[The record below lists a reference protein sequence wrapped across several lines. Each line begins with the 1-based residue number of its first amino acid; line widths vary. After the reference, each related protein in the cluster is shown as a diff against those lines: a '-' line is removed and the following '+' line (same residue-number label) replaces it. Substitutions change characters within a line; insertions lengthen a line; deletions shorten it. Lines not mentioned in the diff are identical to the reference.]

1 MTLQNIL
8 LKSKLIFILIVFF
21 SGYLFS
27 SIEDYYPYNLEPTSS
42 NYGETGLYNLPS
54 ARFMEEGTLK
64 LGISGS
70 YPYEYTFITTSPFP
84 WLESTYRY
92 TEIKN
97 IKYGPY
103 SYSGN
108 QSLKDKGF
116 DLKIKLFNESYYLP
130 SIALGFRDIA
140 GTAKFASE
148 YLVATKSIKDLD
160 FTLGVGW
167 GALAANGN
175 IKNPVISLNKAFEF
189 RDADQKLE
197 GGTFRLE
204 DWFSGERAAIFGG
217 VEYSLQRYG
226 LNLKLEYDTAIP
238 EMGYLDP
245 SIKVKSKWNFGVTR
259 PIGDFV
265 DLGLSLERGSEIRFS
280 FVIKTNY
287 GKQGLVPKA
296 DPPLNVIPLSIEQ
309 KKQIASNK
317 ALFYRSLNMGLK
329 EESIYIQGASYKD
342 SSVDVVI
349 NQMRFRSFPR
359 AAGRAARI
367 TSALSPDEIE
377 NINVFLMNGD
387 IEVSSISLDRRAFD
401 KAINQSISSGE
412 LFLQS
417 EINSPS
423 NKPMYQQTDFQPE
436 VIFPDVRWSMSP
448 ALRHQI
454 GGPEAFYL
462 GQLWWKINTS
472 IIFRR
477 GLTLDTVLGL
487 DLYNNFDEFANPSY
501 SEIPHV
507 RSDIQE
513 YLLQGKNN
521 IARLKLN
528 YFWSPYRDLFARIDF
543 GLLEE
548 MFGGYGGELFYR
560 PFNSNLSMGFSFH
573 NVKQRGFKQ
582 RFKFRKY
589 QTETGHLSFYYDF
602 PQSVQGH
609 LMIGKYL
616 AGDKGATLDLS
627 RRFKTG
633 FTLGVFATKTNLSSE
648 EFGEGSF
655 DKGFYFAIPLDM
667 FYTDYQAG
675 NISFGLHPLT
685 KDGGAILNIHNS
697 LYSILGDTGRNSLVR
712 DWKDLLD

>member
-1 MTLQNIL
+1 MLTIKTK
-8 LKSKLIFILIVFF
+8 LKVIKIVFSLVF
-21 SGYLFS
+21 SLNLS
-27 SIEDYYPYNLEPTSS
+27 SDIEDYFPYNLGPTSS
-42 NYGETGLYNLPS
+42 NYGETGLYDMPS
-54 ARFMEEGTLK
+54 SRFMKEGTLK

-70 YPYEYTFITTSPFP
+70 YPNEYTFISASPFS
-84 WLESTYRY
+84 WLEATYRY
-92 TEIKN
+92 TEMKN
-97 IKYGPY
+97 DKYGPF

-108 QSLKDKGF
+108 QSAKDKGF
-116 DLKIKLFNESYYLP
+116 DLKLKLLNESYYLP
-130 SIALGFRDIA
+130 SIAIGFRDIA

-148 YLVATKSIKDLD
+148 YLVATKSIKDID
-160 FTLGVGW
+160 FTLGIGW

-175 IKNPVISLNKAFEF
+175 ISNPAISLHEGFKS
-189 RDADQKLE
+189 RDAVQE
-197 GGTFRLE
+197 ITGGTFRIK

-217 VEYSLQRYG
+217 IEYGLQRYG
-226 LNLKLEYDTAIP
+226 LNLKLEYNTTIP
-238 EMGYLDP
+238 KMGYSDP
-245 SIKVKSKWNFGVTR
+245 SIKVKSKFNFGVTR
-259 PIGDFV
+259 PVGDFI

-287 GKQGLVPKA
+287 GKEGLVPKS
-296 DPPLNVIPLSIEQ
+296 DPPLNVIPLNIEQ
-309 KKQIASNK
+309 KKQIASDK
-317 ALFYRSLNMGLK
+317 ALFYRSLNMSLK
-329 EESIYIQGASYKD
+329 EESINIQGASYGD
-342 SSVDVVI
+342 DSVDVVI

-387 IEVSSISLDRRAFD
+387 IEVSSIHLNRKEFD

-412 LFLQS
+412 LFVQS
-417 EINSPS
+417 EIHSPS

-436 VIFPDVRWSMSP
+436 VIFPDIRWSMSP

-462 GQLWWKINTS
+462 GQLWWKINTR
-472 IIFRR
+472 IILRR

-487 DLYNNFDEFANPSY
+487 DLYNNFDDFSNPSD
-501 SEIPHV
+501 SKLPHV
-507 RSDIQE
+507 RSDIQD
-513 YLLQGKNN
+513 YLLQGQNN

-548 MFGGYGGELFYR
+548 MFGGYGGELYYR
-560 PFNSNLSMGFSFH
+560 PFNSSLSMGFSFH

-602 PQSVQGH
+602 PQGIQGH
-609 LMIGKYL
+609 LMAGKYL
-616 AGDKGATLDLS
+616 AGDKGVTLDLS

-633 FTLGVFATKTNLSSE
+633 FTLGIFATKTNLSSE

-655 DKGFYFAIPLDM
+655 DKGFYFAVPLDM
-667 FYTDYQAG
+667 FYSNYQAG
-675 NISFGLHPLT
+675 NITFGLHPLT
-685 KDGGAILNIHNS
+685 KDGGAVLNIHNT